1 MWITQNAL
9 TYAETILKL
18 GQTSSEE
25 ATTFARTSRPILTTN
40 AVKIAQTLSLS
51 HILIGLTT
59 TVRATANAVHH
70 VSEGMVEWEVVVA
83 EALED
88 AIQASAD
95 MVDGVDAEEVSVV
108 ADSAAT
114 VDMEATMVLTEDAV
128 VDSAHSP
135 AAIEIFLFYK

>member
-1 MWITQNAL
+1 M
-9 TYAETILKL
+9 
-18 GQTSSEE
+18 
-25 ATTFARTSRPILTTN
+25 
-40 AVKIAQTLSLS
+40 
-51 HILIGLTT
+51 
-59 TVRATANAVHH
+59 
-70 VSEGMVEWEVVVA
+70 EWEMVVA

-108 ADSAAT
+108 ADLAAT

-135 AAIEIFLFYK
+135 AVIEIFLFYK